1 VSHII
6 HLRRILPVDD
16 DLTAAAA
23 GDAIDYP
30 VAVARRGVDELQVV
44 SPTQPL
50 RQRQPQGAAARRTA
64 G

>member
-6 HLRRILPVDD
+6 HLRRILPVDE
-16 DLTAAAA
+16 DLTAA

-30 VAVARRGVDELQVV
+30 VAARRGVDELQVV
-44 SPTQPL
+44 SATQPP
-50 RQRQPQGAAARRTA
+50 RQRQGAAARRTA